1 MPFDPREVLD
11 IKPFQGK
18 NGRYRILNTLGAG
31 GNGIV
36 FEVELE
42 NSDKDKGNNSYAIK
56 LFYPSRELDNERR
69 IERFERFKTEI
80 EVTQRLQKQVFGL
93 VPILDYHI
101 SDDAF
106 SGLTWYLMPKAMRY
120 HFSNYFERNIDELIS
135 LGEII
140 RKLHRKGIDHRDIKP
155 GNLLYYNR
163 SLALSDLGL
172 CFDEN
177 ADSHLTGSGEV
188 LGPVVIRPPEL
199 EEHRNIPEDID
210 FKKSDVYLFAKT
222 AWMAI
227 AKNKSGF
234 RGEYNR
240 KDPQIYL
247 DKKNIQ
253 AETLEPIHRM
263 MEEST
268 YNDFRRRI
276 SIEKCLDYLYL
287 QKSINDNSIDTS
299 TLNTFKCN
307 EALGVANALDPDVRQ
322 FNSPELVSQVL
333 KRLNDFSFFVCV
345 RDVGRNKLVGKLDS
359 IAEINNRNDYS
370 IRLYD
375 DKIMRYKSVILRV
388 SRLNLSKR
396 NSVIETGQCDNTSEN
411 VKECFT
417 VKDVLEP
424 GHDTYLLR
432 GKFTIVF
439 DSRFDSV

>member
-1 MPFDPREVLD
+1 MPSDPREFLD
-11 IKPFQGK
+11 IKSFQGK
-18 NGRYRILNTLGAG
+18 NGTYRILNTLGAG

-36 FEVELE
+36 FEVELK
-42 NSDKDKGNNSYAIK
+42 NSDKEKRYNSYAIK
-56 LFYPSRELDNERR
+56 LFYPSRELDDVRR
-69 IERFERFKTEI
+69 IERFERFKREI
-80 EVTQRLQKQVFGL
+80 EVTQRIEKQVPGL
-93 VPILDYHI
+93 IPILDYHV
-101 SDDAF
+101 SGDAF
-106 SGLTWYLMPKAMRY
+106 SDCTWYLMPKAKRY
-120 HFSNYFERNIDELIS
+120 HFSDSFERNIDELIW

-140 RKLHRKGIDHRDIKP
+140 GGLHREGIDHRDIKP
-155 GNLLYYNR
+155 GNLLYYKGR
-163 SLALSDLGL
+163 LALSDLGL

-177 ADSHLTGSGEV
+177 SDSQLTGSTEV

-199 EEHRNIPEDID
+199 EEHRNLPKDID

-222 AWMAI
+222 AWMAF

-247 DKKNIQ
+247 DKTNIQ
-253 AETLEPIHRM
+253 TETLEPIHRM

-268 YNDFRRRI
+268 YTDFQRRI

-287 QKSINDNSIDTS
+287 QKSINNNSIDTS

-322 FNSPELVSQVL
+322 FTSPESVSQVL
-333 KRLNDFSFFVCV
+333 KRLSDSTFFVCV
-345 RDVGRNKLVGKLDS
+345 RDVDRNKLIGKLDS
-359 IAEINNRNDYS
+359 ITEINNRNDYS

-375 DKIMRYKSVILRV
+375 EKKMGYKSVILQV

-411 VKECFT
+411 AKECFT
-417 VKDVLEP
+417 AKDVFEQ

-439 DSRFDSV
+439 DSCFDSV